1 MGGVTGG
8 IIVVVGNP
16 KPGSRTLNAAERLA
30 GALGSAIGLSAEA
43 PPVDLATLADGLLA
57 PWRQSPEAV
66 AAGESTRA
74 AGLVVLATPTY
85 KASYSGLLKLFLDTF
100 PAGSLSETVVVPLT
114 VAGGPAHRHLADIQ
128 LRPVLSELGAVV
140 PAPSFLLEES
150 EFAGLD
156 GLVDAYV
163 QRYGGLLGAAVAA
176 ITG

>member
-1 MGGVTGG
+1 M
-8 IIVVVGNP
+8 
-16 KPGSRTLNAAERLA
+16 
-30 GALGSAIGLSAEA
+30 
-43 PPVDLATLADGLLA
+43 ADGLLA

-66 AAGESTRA
+66 AAGESARA

-128 LRPVLSELGAVV
+128 LRPVLSELGAVGAGTV
-140 PAPSFLLEES
+140 ASCWRSPSS
-150 EFAGLD
+150 PGLD